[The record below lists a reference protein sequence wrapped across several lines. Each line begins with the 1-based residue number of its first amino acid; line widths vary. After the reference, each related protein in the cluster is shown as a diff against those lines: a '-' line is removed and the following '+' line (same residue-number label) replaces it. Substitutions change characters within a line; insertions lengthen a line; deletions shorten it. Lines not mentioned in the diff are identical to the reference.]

1 MRCGGSDSVFA
12 TVLCA
17 TVLAGGLLTR
27 AYGFA
32 GGTGEPNDPYQIAT
46 TEHLLSVGLD
56 DGLFERHFVL
66 IDDID
71 LDPNLPGG
79 RVFEDALIA
88 RDQHE
93 NVTSHL
99 GKSFTGLF
107 DGQGHTIWNLSI
119 AGQHGHDAGL
129 FGMFSGV
136 VKDLHLRNVHIS
148 GSPVGAIAGLSHRG
162 IILRC
167 SVIGQVSGSE
177 SVGGMV
183 GSLWTATVMDCRAE
197 VQVTGVELVGGMIG
211 GGLGGVL
218 IRCESC
224 VDVVGDE
231 AVGGLVGELHEAQ
244 IVDSRVRGMVVGR
257 DSVGGLVG
265 NMPWAMSIL
274 RSTAACVVV
283 AEQTSGGLVGATRR
297 AGSDQG
303 IVDSYARG
311 SVAGSVA
318 GGLIGTASD
327 ARIVNSYV
335 ACEMIPVASETETI
349 APAVGGLFGQADT
362 HLGPLVVSSFWDS
375 QVSGVP
381 LSSDAG
387 PRPLGAGLDTEQ
399 MQQRMT
405 FEQAGW
411 DFDST
416 WAIPEHDYPVL
427 QWELAGAIDEGP
439 IAAGRRSA
447 EAAALR

>member
-1 MRCGGSDSVFA
+1 MRCGGLDSVFA

-17 TVLAGGLLTR
+17 GVLAAGLLTR

-46 TEHLLSVGLD
+46 AEHLLSIGLD
-56 DGLFERHFVL
+56 DSLFDRHFVL

-93 NVTSHL
+93 DVTGST
-99 GKSFTGLF
+99 GTFFTGLL

-119 AGQHGHDAGL
+119 AGRYGHDAGL

-148 GSPVGAIAGLSHRG
+148 GSPVGAIAGLNHRG

-183 GSLWTATVMDCRAE
+183 GSLWTATVMDCRTD
-197 VQVTGVELVGGMIG
+197 VQVTGVDLVGGMIG
-211 GGLGGVL
+211 GGFGGVL
-218 IRCESC
+218 IRCESQ
-224 VDVVGDE
+224 VDIAGDE
-231 AVGGLVGELHEAQ
+231 SVGGLVGELREAQ
-244 IVDSRVRGMVVGR
+244 IVDSRVRGTVVGR

-265 NMPWAMSIL
+265 NVTWAMSIL

-311 SVAGSVA
+311 SVAGSVV
-318 GGLIGTASD
+318 GGLIGTASGV
-327 ARIVNSYV
+327 RIVNSYA
-335 ACEMIPVASETETI
+335 ACEMIPVASETESI
-349 APAVGGLFGQADT
+349 ALAVGGLFGQADT
-362 HLGPLVVSSFWDS
+362 HLGPLVVSSFWDT

-381 LSSDAG
+381 LSSG
-387 PRPLGAGLDTEQ
+387 EGSPLLGAGLDTEQ
-399 MQQRMT
+399 MQQQPT

-411 DFDST
+411 DFGST
-416 WAIPEHDYPVL
+416 WAMPEHDYPVL
-427 QWELAGAIDEGP
+427 QWELAGNIGEGP
-439 IAAGRRSA
+439 ITARRRA